1 MAEASPTT
9 STFNTCNPRSTSMI
23 SNLRFEGISSTP
35 GKSSIF
41 RKSRWH
47 PTTKR
52 TGPETRANAL
62 GEVSV
67 VVIYWLPVFSRRR
80 LGLEVSEPIQ
90 DLVGPEPLEPVQRL
104 VQGRGLLVRDAADL
118 LHGLDVLLIERIDDA
133 ADFLALRGEADAN
146 RAAIDARTLMIEEA
160 EFDQLLQIVG
170 DVGAEIITARAQ
182 FARGQFL
189 VADIIEQKR
198 LHRIDVGTAA
208 AIEFI
213 LDDVE
218 QTAMQPFHQSQRFQ
232 IERLHRSL
240 SRSAFSGFHRRCNGF
255 HHDTSPVV
263 VFIDLFDET
272 FVPPDSFNLRGPFE
286 DQLK

>member
-23 SNLRFEGISSTP
+23 SNLRFEGISATP

-104 VQGRGLLVRDAADL
+104 VQGRELLVRDAADL
-118 LHGLDVLLIERIDDA
+118 LHRLDVLLIQRIDDA
-133 ADFLALRGEADAN
+133 ADFLARRGQADAD
-146 RAAIDARTLMIEEA
+146 RAAIDARTLMIEEG
-160 EFDQLLQIVG
+160 ELDQLLQIVG
-170 DVGAEIITARAQ
+170 DVGAEVIAARAQ
-182 FARGQFL
+182 LARGQFL
-189 VADIIEQKR
+189 VADIIEQQR
-198 LHRIDVGTAA
+198 LPRIDVGTAA

-218 QTAMQPFHQSQRFQ
+218 QAAMQPLHQSQRFK

-255 HHDTSPVV
+255 HHDHFPCCR
-263 VFIDLFDET
+263 FYRLIRRNFC
-272 FVPPDSFNLRGPFE
+272 PA
-286 DQLK
+286 